1 MPVISLT
8 LDETNRS
15 IFSSVY
21 FKIIEDIVS
30 AIKVPHSSLV
40 IVHKDTETTLTDNKN
55 NATGLNKDNL
65 PSTIS
70 KRKVTATITENY
82 NEDTLT
88 TTAVHQTDSYP
99 IFIDHD
105 IDVVIYPI
113 YVKSDIDIEF
123 SYTTSSKSEAN
134 RVRDDLRIRLSQTRN
149 INMHDIEYDIIIPE
163 VVEDFVTEV
172 YTLKSRLVP
181 QGLEDYFREH
191 STKRLHLLT
200 DMANASNARLAINE
214 KQVRIVG
221 LFDFSSM
228 PEKLDIDNDNNNYKV
243 SFTYKLSFDVPRA
256 MAIRYPVMI
265 CNRTLP
271 SKYIQFIS
279 DNKINSQQ
287 EYKRELGYTSSL
299 GALSHFEAHRQLEN
313 RVDVNLPIN
322 IPLFDD
328 FNTRVGHKGYA
339 IVTSFL
345 TDVNE
350 VDKKTLFNLKELEPY
365 YIQDEILAYILN
377 GEKDYIVN
385 PFMSFFYLGL
395 HQNERHYDNN
405 ILEIDNNLN
414 VISKVELSL
423 FKPVRVTLSVILDI
437 TALDEKA
444 FARLLRNMPAIGETP
459 TPLQLNCIKVL
470 YIFLSEYIRAYN
482 SFKTESSTNI
492 MPDYTFFLTFIKLIN
507 SLKLTDNILVIKG
520 VLDILRTDLYIF
532 NGLIGTMRISYHDV
546 LKYLTTKQYVDE
558 LNKSYPLVNSAEVY
572 LSTNKENYG
581 SVVNAMKTVMSNYI
595 VALRQ

>member
-21 FKIIEDIVS
+21 FKIIEDIVT

-40 IVHKDTETTLTDNKN
+40 VVHKDTETTLTDNKS
-55 NATGLNKDNL
+55 NATGLQQDNL

-70 KRKVTATITENY
+70 KRKVIATITENY

-88 TTAVHQTDSYP
+88 TTAVHQLDNYP

-105 IDVVIYPI
+105 IDVVVYPI

-123 SYTTSSKSEAN
+123 NYTTSSKAEAN

-149 INMHDIEYDIIIPE
+149 ITMHDIEYDIIIPE
-163 VVEDFVTEV
+163 VVEDFITEV
-172 YTLKSRLVP
+172 HTLKNRLVP
-181 QGLEDYFREH
+181 QSLEDYFRDN
-191 STKRLHLLT
+191 STKRIHLLT
-200 DMANASNARLAINE
+200 DMANTSNARLAINE

-243 SFTYKLSFDVPRA
+243 SFTYKMSFDVPRA

-271 SKYIQFIS
+271 SKYIQFIA
-279 DNKINSQQ
+279 DNKTNSQQ
-287 EYKRELGYTSSL
+287 EYKRELGYTNSL

-328 FNTRVGHKGYA
+328 FNTRVGHKGYG
-339 IVTSFL
+339 IITSFL

-350 VDKKTLFNLKELEPY
+350 TDKKTLFNLRELDPY
-365 YIQDEILAYILN
+365 YIQEDVLNFILN
-377 GEKDYIVN
+377 GEKRYIVN
-385 PFMSFFYLGL
+385 PFMSFFYFGL
-395 HQNERHYDNN
+395 YQDGRHYDNN
-405 ILEIDNNLN
+405 ILEIDDNLN
-414 VISKVELSL
+414 IKSKVELSL
-423 FKPVRVTLSVILDI
+423 FKPVRVTLSIILDI
-437 TALDEKA
+437 TALDSGA
-444 FARLLRNMPAIGETP
+444 IDRLL
-459 TPLQLNCIKVL
+459 LNLNVL

-482 SFKTESSTNI
+482 NFKTENSTSVI
-492 MPDYTFFLTFIKLIN
+492 PDATFNMIFVKLLN
-507 SLKLTDNILVIKG
+507 SLMLVDNLIGIKG
-520 VLDILRTDLYIF
+520 VLDVLRDDKYIF
-532 NGLIGTMRISYHDV
+532 NGLLGTLEVSYPNMLRYLMTNNVPTTVVSKIDGTNYNV
-546 LKYLTTKQYVDE
+546 LK
-558 LNKSYPLVNSAEVY
+558 PLVSDLDMS
-572 LSTNKENYG
+572 LSTKKVNYG
-581 SVVNAMKTVMSNYI
+581 EEINIMKTVMTHYI
-595 VALRQ
+595 VALRMQQ